1 MSGIDLHRR
10 PRPGDVVILTSEP
23 VLAAL
28 LDGRLPAGMALER
41 NMLVV
46 DGEAAAAAA
55 VRRLLSGALTREDS

>member
-1 MSGIDLHRR
+1 M
-10 PRPGDVVILTSEP
+10 SEP

-28 LDGRLPAGMALER
+28 LDGRLPAGIALER